1 MKRISIAKRLATAA
15 VAGTLALAQ
24 PVVADAAAG
33 GFHGGGFHGGGFHG
47 GGFHA
52 GGVHAGGLHAGGI
65 YGGFH
70 GRGFH
75 AGGIGGFHPYHGAHV
90 WWGGGGLSA
99 PYLWDWDN
107 GQYVYYCADP
117 QGYYPYV
124 TQCFTGWYPVP
135 SD

>member
-1 MKRISIAKRLATAA
+1 MKRISIAKRLATAV

-33 GFHGGGFHGGGFHG
+33 GFHAGGFHG

-52 GGVHAGGLHAGGI
+52 GG
-65 YGGFH
+65 FH
-70 GRGFH
+70 GGGFH
-75 AGGIGGFHPYHGAHV
+75 AGGIGRFHPYHGAHV
-90 WWGGGGLSA
+90 WWGGVGLSA

-107 GQYVYYCADP
+107 EQYAYYCADP

-124 TQCFTGWYPVP
+124 TQCFTGWDSVP